1 MDRSPSIFEISDF
14 EVRAMLREK
23 AERAQRSPAEEAKT
37 RENEMKLRADKVVSA
52 LDQATCDL
60 SMLLMNFPDAAEY
73 IRSSHEGTV
82 QYAGLRLHND
92 IHEITERN
100 QS

>member
-1 MDRSPSIFEISDF
+1 MNTQAQTRAN
-14 EVRAMLREK
+14 EVVK
-23 AERAQRSPAEEAKT
+23 
-37 RENEMKLRADKVVSA
+37 A
-52 LDQATCDL
+52 LDRATKDL
-60 SMLLMNFPDAAEY
+60 SMALFDQDIAQC